1 MSTDKNYLALLSLI
15 YILQSCRIVPMES
28 ESDNSERCAVDNTQF
43 FIEVQ
48 IFAYTILNEVI
59 RHSPL

>member
-28 ESDNSERCAVDNTQF
+28 DNAERCAIDSTQF
-43 FIEVQ
+43 FIKVR